1 MVSQQQLLLCPVGQ
15 LSGKMRVTEL
25 MVGELY
31 KIRSDRLTHVLI
43 RHGYL
48 DVHLGHGAFKT
59 DGKIR
64 PMDHLVYLGKD
75 YMGIRYVNY
84 RGKKLRAY
92 ANIWQHIVPL
102 DDDIP

>member
-1 MVSQQQLLLCPVGQ
+1 
-15 LSGKMRVTEL
+15 MRVAEL

-31 KIRSDRLTHVLI
+31 KIRSD
-43 RHGYL
+43 
-48 DVHLGHGAFKT
+48 VHLGHGAFEA

-75 YMGIRYVNY
+75 HTGNRYINY

-92 ANIWQHIVPL
+92 PNIWQHIVSL

>member
-1 MVSQQQLLLCPVGQ
+1 
-15 LSGKMRVTEL
+15 MRVTEL

-48 DVHLGHGAFKT
+48 DVHLGHGAFKA

-75 YMGIRYVNY
+75 QHGCRSVNY

-92 ANIWQHIVPL
+92 SNIWQHIVPL